1 MAARYTP
8 PTDYDYCT
16 GAERPFVLTYT
27 VEAVPFYLDSGR
39 REHVH
44 VFVRWARREDLA
56 TVLAG
61 TIDNKDG
68 YGSEES
74 AQAVGRCAA
83 DLLRQGIAHT
93 YDLASWS
100 DERAGVHFQWQQ
112 YDAERYCSSPR
123 ITAAGNDSIAA
134 WETRVKFCRWLER
147 LAKGDL
153 TDPRTLLDALHR
165 KGAVALLS
173 WPERTRRYGEHR
185 GPGGWIVEP
194 HADAL
199 ARLPVPARSSQAA

>member
-8 PTDYDYCT
+8 PTDHDYRT

-27 VEAVPFYLDSGR
+27 VETAPFYLDGGR

-83 DLLRQGIAHT
+83 ALLRQGLTHT

-100 DERAGVHFQWQQ
+100 DDRAGVHLQWQQ

-123 ITAAGNDSIAA
+123 IAAAGDDSIGA
-134 WETRVKFCRWLER
+134 WETRVRLVRWLER
-147 LAKGDL
+147 LAKDNL
-153 TDPRTLLDALHR
+153 SDPRNLLTALHKR
-165 KGAVALLS
+165 GGVALLS
-173 WPERTRRYGEHR
+173 WPERSRRYGDHR
-185 GPGGWIVEP
+185 GPGGWIEEP
-194 HADAL
+194 HAEAL
-199 ARLPVPARSSQAA
+199 ARLPVPARSSEAA